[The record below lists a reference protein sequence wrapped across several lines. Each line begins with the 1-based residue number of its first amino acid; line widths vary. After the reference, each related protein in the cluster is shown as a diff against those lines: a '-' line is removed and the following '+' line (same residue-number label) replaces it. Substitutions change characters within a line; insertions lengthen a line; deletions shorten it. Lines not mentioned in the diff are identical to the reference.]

1 MRCVVLLA
9 VGLTRRRGRGLVRVT
24 QILGGSLSGV
34 SKPKKKPSLQVAN
47 LESNSP
53 GSRMIAPDGLA
64 DMQAARR
71 TRFWTK
77 PPRGGPRSGGESL
90 ACSGRVRGAALQ
102 ESPRLKSPWAQ
113 SVPLVLP
120 VSLLPFR
127 NSLCRQDFPHQLSC
141 VE

>member
-102 ESPRLKSPWAQ
+102 ESPRLRWTRTFRVRVLASWSRDFLLQ
-113 SVPLVLP
+113 SNLHLFFM
-120 VSLLPFR
+120 SIDGF
-127 NSLCRQDFPHQLSC
+127 
-141 VE
+141 

>member
-1 MRCVVLLA
+1 MIQNSNA
-9 VGLTRRRGRGLVRVT
+9 E
-24 QILGGSLSGV
+24 QSLFGPYGFDHISPTCGQ
-34 SKPKKKPSLQVAN
+34 KLPKLSYSAEKKPSLQVAN

-102 ESPRLKSPWAQ
+102 ESPRLRWTRTFRVRVLASWSRDFLLQ
-113 SVPLVLP
+113 SNLHIFFM
-120 VSLLPFR
+120 SIDGF
-127 NSLCRQDFPHQLSC
+127 
-141 VE
+141 